1 MVSKNYTSRA
11 PRFLKSFD
19 KLMVHVKGLFISR
32 YGDKRAETII
42 RESRQEYQ
50 SLVTQIPYIGNITPS
65 LIFFLPAV
73 RYLAVYRVL
82 KKMGCTAESIGQLIY
97 EIGAVEV
104 NAVPGLI
111 KRIIGYIWFSPWL
124 LGFIKIWA
132 IKSQKRKYSGDFV
145 FAYVKSYGHEFDYG
159 IDYIE
164 CAICKFFR
172 EQGALEVVPYV
183 CAIDEIASDM
193 LGWGLHRTMTIST
206 GYAKCDFRFKKGG
219 KTFVKSDVFL
229 KPFDAA
235 AKV

>member
-1 MVSKNYTSRA
+1 M
-11 PRFLKSFD
+11 KSFD
-19 KLMVHVKGLFISR
+19 KLMIRAKELFISR

-42 RESRQEYQ
+42 RESRREYQ
-50 SLVTQIPYIGNITPS
+50 LLVTQIPYIGTITPS

-73 RYLAVYRVL
+73 RYLAAYRVL
-82 KKMGCTAESIGQLIY
+82 KKMGYADESIGQLIY

-104 NAVPGLI
+104 TAVPGYI
-111 KRIIGYIWFSPWL
+111 KRIIGTIWFSPWL
-124 LGFIKIWA
+124 LGCIKIWA
-132 IKSQKRKYSGDFV
+132 LKSQKRKYAGDFV
-145 FAYVKSYGHEFDYG
+145 FTYVKSYGHEFDYG

-206 GYAKCDFRFKKGG
+206 GYKKCDFRFKKRG
-219 KTFVKSDVFL
+219 KTFVKSHVPL
-229 KPFDAA
+229 KQFDAVI
-235 AKV
+235 KV